1 MQLIGSFL
9 CASFV
14 YQLYCL
20 LQTLPLYLQYSLFML
35 FVLSFLLRGK
45 FVCSDSK
52 ASIDHNRYSNLYV
65 YLNEYK
71 NKYVIVQVCVFIFG
85 LCSLESIITIGN
97 CKAFRDT

>member
-20 LQTLPLYLQYSLFML
+20 LQTLPLYLLYSLFML
-35 FVLSFLLRGK
+35 FVLSFLLRGNL
-45 FVCSDSK
+45 FVPIVK
-52 ASIDHNRYSNLYV
+52 RVLTTTVIAIYMYV

-71 NKYVIVQVCVFIFG
+71 NKYVIVQ
-85 LCSLESIITIGN
+85 LCIYIWAMFVEEYYINN
-97 CKAFRDT
+97 CEAFRDT